1 MSPKLPRVTC
11 DELIRALK
19 RAGFEEQR
27 QRGSHLERLG
37 YGSAGEATLLSE
49 HDKTSISKATTI
61 EGIAEFW
68 DTHSLADYWDQTREV
83 DVEVLAQQRRR
94 VVIDPEVYERLAQL
108 ARKRGLHPETLI
120 NMWLAERL
128 AKEKAA

>member
-1 MSPKLPRVTC
+1 M
-11 DELIRALK
+11 
-19 RAGFEEQR
+19 
-27 QRGSHLERLG
+27 
-37 YGSAGEATLLSE
+37 SE

-128 AKEKAA
+128 AKERAA

>member
-1 MSPKLPRVTC
+1 MSK
-11 DELIRALK
+11 
-19 RAGFEEQR
+19 
-27 QRGSHLERLG
+27 
-37 YGSAGEATLLSE
+37 
-49 HDKTSISKATTI
+49 HDKTSVSKAATI
-61 EGIAEFW
+61 KEIAEFW

-83 DVEVLAQQRRR
+83 DVEILAQRRRR

>member
-1 MSPKLPRVTC
+1 M
-11 DELIRALK
+11 
-19 RAGFEEQR
+19 
-27 QRGSHLERLG
+27 
-37 YGSAGEATLLSE
+37 SE
-49 HDKTSISKATTI
+49 HDKTSISKATTVEEI
-61 EGIAEFW
+61 SEFW
-68 DTHSLADYWDQTREV
+68 DTHSFADYWDQTREV
-83 DVEVLAQQRRR
+83 DVEILAQRRRR

>member
-1 MSPKLPRVTC
+1 MWEGKCT
-11 DELIRALK
+11 
-19 RAGFEEQR
+19 GFMNGR
-27 QRGSHLERLG
+27 NRTHIAR
-37 YGSAGEATLLSE
+37 
-49 HDKTSISKATTI
+49 ATTI
-61 EGIAEFW
+61 EEIAEFW

-83 DVEVLAQQRRR
+83 DVEILAQRRRR

-108 ARKRGLHPETLI
+108 ARKRGLHPETLN

>member
-1 MSPKLPRVTC
+1 M
-11 DELIRALK
+11 
-19 RAGFEEQR
+19 
-27 QRGSHLERLG
+27 
-37 YGSAGEATLLSE
+37 SE
-49 HDKTSISKATTI
+49 HDKTSISKATTVEEI
-61 EGIAEFW
+61 SEFW

-83 DVEVLAQQRRR
+83 DVEILAQRRRR
-94 VVIDPEVYERLAQL
+94 VVIDPEVYERLSQL

>member
-1 MSPKLPRVTC
+1 M
-11 DELIRALK
+11 
-19 RAGFEEQR
+19 
-27 QRGSHLERLG
+27 
-37 YGSAGEATLLSE
+37 SE

-83 DVEVLAQQRRR
+83 DVEVLAQRRRR

>member
-1 MSPKLPRVTC
+1 M
-11 DELIRALK
+11 
-19 RAGFEEQR
+19 
-27 QRGSHLERLG
+27 
-37 YGSAGEATLLSE
+37 SE

-61 EGIAEFW
+61 EEIAEFW

-83 DVEVLAQQRRR
+83 DVEVLAQRRRR

-128 AKEKAA
+128 AKEKVA